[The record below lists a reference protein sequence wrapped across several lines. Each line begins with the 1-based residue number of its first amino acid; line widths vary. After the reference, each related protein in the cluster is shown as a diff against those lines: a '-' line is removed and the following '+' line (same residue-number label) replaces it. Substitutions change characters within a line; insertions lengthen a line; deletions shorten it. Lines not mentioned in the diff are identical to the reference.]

1 LEPQWHSDPS
11 VVQREELSL
20 DSSRRRELQFKL
32 TLETSVDVSLL
43 IAERETSIDA
53 RKRPIESELSR
64 STGLAARR
72 NGI

>member
-1 LEPQWHSDPS
+1 
-11 VVQREELSL
+11 
-20 DSSRRRELQFKL
+20 
-32 TLETSVDVSLL
+32 L